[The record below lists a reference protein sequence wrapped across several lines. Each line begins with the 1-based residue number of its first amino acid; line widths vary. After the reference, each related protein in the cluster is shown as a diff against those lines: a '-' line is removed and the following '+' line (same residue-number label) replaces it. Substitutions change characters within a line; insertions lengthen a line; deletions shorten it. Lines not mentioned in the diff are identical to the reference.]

1 MIRETD
7 LRREVIRQ
15 IAYHNKTS
23 SEEIA
28 QVLREDLAR
37 VAKIMLT
44 LAKEGYFLIFQGA
57 FYNYQI
63 HYIRHDEI
71 KKLLES

>member
-7 LRREVIRQ
+7 LKREVIRQ
-15 IAYHNKTS
+15 IAYYNKTS

-28 QVLREDLAR
+28 QALKEDLAR

-44 LAKEGYFLIFQGA
+44 LAQEGYFLIFQGA

-63 HYIRHDEI
+63 HYILNEEM